1 MTEEQN
7 TLYEMLQKRNSK
19 SDSEIEKLLR
29 WNDEIE
35 HTEEVVNGHSLRV
48 ANLSKSVA
56 ERLNLSEKE
65 TTAIYFAALFHDIGK
80 YFIPKEIIGKKEK
93 LTPEEFETIKTHC
106 QIAEDIL
113 KNILDYD
120 IIEIVKQHHERLDG
134 SGYPKG
140 IITENIGAKILGI
153 VDSYDAMTSQRVYNH
168 TMSKEETFKE
178 LELCTKPFEESGKG
192 KLYDSDIVDLF
203 KEIVLSER

>member
-1 MTEEQN
+1 MTKEQK

-48 ANLSKSVA
+48 AYLSKA
-56 ERLNLSEKE
+56 IADRLNLSERKI
-65 TTAIYFAALFHDIGK
+65 TSIYFAALFHDIGK
-80 YFIPKEIIGKKEK
+80 YFIPKEIIGKNGR
-93 LTPEEFETIKTHC
+93 LTKEEFEIIKTHC
-106 QIAEDIL
+106 QLAEEVLTDVL
-113 KNILDYD
+113 EDD

-140 IITENIGAKILGI
+140 ISIENIGAKILGI
-153 VDSYDAMTSQRVYNH
+153 VDSYDAMTSQRVYSH
-168 TMSKEETFKE
+168 TMSKEETLKE
-178 LELCTKPFEESGKG
+178 LKLCTKSFEEYGKG
-192 KLYDSDIVDLF
+192 KLYDAYLVDLF
-203 KEIVLSER
+203 KEIVLSDQ